1 MNVNFITKLKLC
13 AAIDLFKKK
22 FIILLAKKNK
32 LIIRP
37 ITEVP
42 RMKKETL
49 IIAILVALIIL
60 WITETIGMK
69 KTSRLLSGAIDIGF
83 SLLR

>member
-1 MNVNFITKLKLC
+1 
-13 AAIDLFKKK
+13 
-22 FIILLAKKNK
+22 
-32 LIIRP
+32 
-37 ITEVP
+37 
-42 RMKKETL
+42 MKKETL

-69 KTSRLLSGAIDIGF
+69 KTSSLLSGAIDIGF